1 MKALVVFDSNLG
13 NTKIIAETIAKEL
26 GEDAKAISSSD
37 LNIKDLEGIDLI
49 VAGSPII
56 GWKPTE
62 KMDKFLSDLNRDQ
75 LKGIKAASFD
85 TRVKLFIHGDAMNKI
100 SEKLKNAGAEI
111 IVKPQAFFVEG
122 KETVLAGG
130 EIEKAREWVK
140 SIKTKFE

>member
-37 LNIKDLEGIDLI
+37 LNIKDLKGIDLI

-56 GWKPTE
+56 GWKPSE
-62 KMDKFLSDLNRDQ
+62 KMYKFLSDLNRDQ

-111 IVKPQAFFVEG
+111 IVKPQAFFVQG

-130 EIEKAREWVK
+130 EIEKAAEWAK
-140 SIKTKFE
+140 TIKTKFE